1 MCHSC
6 GPRTKTTT
14 CSSLRTSS
22 HLPRHICRT
31 KNPTSFY
38 KLRPSYSSQ
47 TKFWTPNQRPYKYH
61 FVQKTEIEKL
71 IKEMLVIQPSH
82 SPFASPVILVKEER
96 WYLEIKW
103 GHCDRYPS
111 PLIVE
116 LLDELHGGKV
126 FSRIQNPESRIQLK
140 SGYHQVRVH
149 EADIYKTYKF
159 TFRAQGG

>member
-1 MCHSC
+1 MQKGSLKFNRAPMCHSC

-103 GHCDRYPS
+103 GHCDSYLMNYMGARC
-111 PLIVE
+111 
-116 LLDELHGGKV
+116 
-126 FSRIQNPESRIQLK
+126 FPESRIQLK